1 MAAISMSS
9 WPKLRTAQSEVS
21 ATSIS
26 PRLPD
31 RAEMQSTHRAGP
43 TRGSDVRDLT
53 RQLLH
58 SGCPEQLQA
67 AMSMLF
73 IQIAFF
79 SHEDDR
85 PVAVNA
91 AFLQRCCNLRPE
103 LIAANLAK
111 LPPGRVR
118 VLGSPKN
125 KSCIGN
131 YHVWENR
138 VGEGFKRGGGGV
150 GG

>member
-21 ATSIS
+21 GTSIS

-43 TRGSDVRDLT
+43 TSGSDVRDLT

-73 IQIAFF
+73 IQIAVF

-85 PVAVNA
+85 PVRGDLSGFIRLRVAIHTKRAVMEIEG
-91 AFLQRCCNLRPE
+91 QS
-103 LIAANLAK
+103 
-111 LPPGRVR
+111 
-118 VLGSPKN
+118 LGSP
-125 KSCIGN
+125 G
-131 YHVWENR
+131 
-138 VGEGFKRGGGGV
+138 KRYALYRSYQV
-150 GG
+150 ATSV